1 MAPALSLWN
10 QILIIIG
17 EVTLVVLLLILLVVV
32 MMVTLAVYSFRKGRL
47 IFPRLLKAG
56 LLLVEGLSKALFGL
70 FGLEDREVQTFFV
83 QLHNTLNRTAFAMVP
98 VESRAIFL
106 PQCIRSAQCPAHLTP
121 EGIECRACGACDI
134 AQMRRILTELGYQWF
149 VVPGSTFIKRMVKQ
163 YRPQAL
169 IGVGCLNEV
178 KDGLEMAD
186 KIGIV
191 AMGVV
196 NLTDGCVET
205 IVDWDQVF
213 DVALL
218 GIAPDLVSQI
228 LRDARPRTIPPG

>member
-10 QILIIIG
+10 QVLIIIG
-17 EVTLVVLLLILLVVV
+17 EVTLVLLLLVLLIVV

-47 IFPRLLKAG
+47 IFPRILKAG

-121 EGIECRACGACDI
+121 EGIECRACGACNI
-134 AQMRRILTELGYQWF
+134 AQMRRILTGLGYRWF

-169 IGVGCLNEV
+169 IGVGCLTEV

-205 IVDWDQVF
+205 LVDWDQVF

-218 GIAPDLVSQI
+218 GVAPDQVSQV
-228 LRDARPRTIPPG
+228 LRDARPRTARPE